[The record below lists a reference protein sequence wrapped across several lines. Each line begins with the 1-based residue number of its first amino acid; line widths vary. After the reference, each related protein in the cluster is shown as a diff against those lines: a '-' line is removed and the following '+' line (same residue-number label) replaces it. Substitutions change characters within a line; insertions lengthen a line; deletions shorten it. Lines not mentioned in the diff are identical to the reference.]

1 MDVFQGQN
9 LLEFSDRFKTDLD
22 CKEYLAFIKAKTAYK
37 CSRCNHT
44 ACQKLKD
51 YNDDDFILAM
61 GDPVAIGISCIIASE
76 VNNGKVNIL
85 KWDRENSC
93 YYNVKINMYQKG
105 ESDV

>member
-1 MDVFQGQN
+1 M
-9 LLEFSDRFKTDLD
+9 SDKLNPIIKFKEWFDLATE
-22 CKEYLAFIKAKTAYK
+22 KEINDPNAMCLSTVDDKNTPH
-37 CSRCNHT
+37 SRMVL
-44 ACQKLKD
+44 LKD

-93 YYNVKINMYQKG
+93 YYNVNIDMYQKG
-105 ESDV
+105 ESNV